1 MDMRRFLMACL
12 WFASAVGWCV
22 PAVEARVDVRPGK
35 QLLKKT
41 HARLSP
47 VARIL
52 EEAGYFTETKARPD
66 ARFYIFICSASWCA
80 PCRALMPEVVAEY
93 EKNMK
98 PDKTVSMV
106 LLGADKDADSARQYI
121 SHYNTDMPGVL
132 RSHVRLENAPQI
144 PGVPWYFILDSEGKL
159 ITSGA
164 GTRVLSW
171 KEAVANARV
180 PETNA
185 VSLPEKKTQCKAW
198 HGRNMSRSKKSAK

>member
-1 MDMRRFLMACL
+1 
-12 WFASAVGWCV
+12 
-22 PAVEARVDVRPGK
+22 
-35 QLLKKT
+35 
-41 HARLSP
+41 
-47 VARIL
+47 
-52 EEAGYFTETKARPD
+52 
-66 ARFYIFICSASWCA
+66 
-80 PCRALMPEVVAEY
+80 MPEVVAEY

-164 GTRVLSW
+164 GTRVQSW

-185 VSLPEKKTQCKAW
+185 VSLPEKKAQCKAW